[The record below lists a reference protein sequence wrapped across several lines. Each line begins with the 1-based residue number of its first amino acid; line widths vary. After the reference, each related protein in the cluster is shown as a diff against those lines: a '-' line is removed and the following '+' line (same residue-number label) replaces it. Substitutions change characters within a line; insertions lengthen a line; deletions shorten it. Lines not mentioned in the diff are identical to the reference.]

1 MAHTLS
7 ASTAEH
13 HRLLPDVADRMAK
26 AAVPDV
32 RKAESDDFRAEF
44 GAVVDRVRQ
53 RAGLSLK
60 QFADRIKRDE
70 RQIAR
75 WISGVER
82 PQFDAIFAREE
93 FRPLVVEAIA
103 EIAGAGV
110 QLETVVRVTRRI
122 A

>member
-1 MAHTLS
+1 MASALESVRPRMARADLS
-7 ASTAEH
+7 SSTA
-13 HRLLPDVADRMAK
+13 VAN
-26 AAVPDV
+26 
-32 RKAESDDFRAEF
+32 DFRSEF
-44 GAVVDRVRQ
+44 GAVVERVRQ

-75 WISGVER
+75 WINGTER